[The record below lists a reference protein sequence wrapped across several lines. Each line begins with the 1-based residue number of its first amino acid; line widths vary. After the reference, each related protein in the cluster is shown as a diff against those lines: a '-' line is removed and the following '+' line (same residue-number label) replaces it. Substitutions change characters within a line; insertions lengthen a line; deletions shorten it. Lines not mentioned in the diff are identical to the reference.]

1 MFARQISEKQED
13 GKKKITERGWFGR
26 GNKLLVTGIR
36 RDDQF
41 IAKTYSHTPTHQ
53 LYLIS
58 NVYNNGRDID
68 LKHERHG
75 QEDLGQK

>member
-53 LYLIS
+53 LYRI
-58 NVYNNGRDID
+58 NVEENGRDMI
-68 LKHERHG
+68 LVHERA
-75 QEDLGQK
+75 DQKEKNT